1 MRGPGYPF
9 LIQGGTTRFA
19 KIQLVEGLGPV
30 AECGPTHT
38 NTHRSVGDSRRKVQA
53 ETLADFRQIFGQIFR
68 DWDDVVSQA
77 ALPVTRS
84 DHLTERGVL
93 KEGR

>member
-19 KIQLVEGLGPV
+19 KIRLVEGLGPV

-38 NTHRSVGDSRRKVQA
+38 NTHRFVGDSRRKVQT
-53 ETLADFRQIFGQIFR
+53 ETLADFSGRFFGIETTWFHR
-68 DWDDVVSQA
+68 RRCLSPDRIIS
-77 ALPVTRS
+77 
-84 DHLTERGVL
+84 L
-93 KEGR
+93 KEAF

>member
-53 ETLADFRQIFGQIFR
+53 ETLADFKQIFR
-68 DWDDVVSQA
+68 ADFSG
-77 ALPVTRS
+77 LRR
-84 DHLTERGVL
+84 RGFTGGVACHQI
-93 KEGR
+93 GSSH

>member
-1 MRGPGYPF
+1 MECFAFHGGTGLSLL

-53 ETLADFRQIFGQIFR
+53 ETLADFSGLRRRGFAGGIACRQIG
-68 DWDDVVSQA
+68 S
-77 ALPVTRS
+77 S
-84 DHLTERGVL
+84 H
-93 KEGR
+93 